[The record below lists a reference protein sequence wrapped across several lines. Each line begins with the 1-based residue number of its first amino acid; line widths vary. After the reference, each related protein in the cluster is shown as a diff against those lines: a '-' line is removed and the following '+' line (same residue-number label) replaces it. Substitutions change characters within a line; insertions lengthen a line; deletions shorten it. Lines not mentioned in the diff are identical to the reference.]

1 MQIQTSTVNLAASRV
16 QETSYS
22 LEIETQ
28 GGFRA
33 VSAGVEA
40 RDKAARVAEERE
52 RVGRLL
58 GQLVTAILAAIEGK
72 TCRPASGD
80 PACSLA
86 DGRPSPDG
94 KNGLTET
101 AETAKTAGQQFDWSC
116 RVTERWQESEQ
127 TCVQGR
133 GQVTTT
139 DGRCLDFSFS
149 TAFSHQE
156 VRASS
161 LLESGS
167 IVLKDPLMLG
177 FDGKAVE
184 LNGRRIDFDLDADG
198 QPESIP
204 TAGAGCGF
212 LVFDRNGNGRAD
224 DGSELFGTKSGNGFA
239 DLAAFDSDG
248 NGWVDAGDADFAKL
262 GVWDEAG
269 FQTLAQRGV
278 GALYT
283 AAVDAPFTLKTRDAA
298 PTVLGQIR
306 AAGVYLME
314 SGQVGRLHQ
323 VDLATQPASVAAA
336 EQEPDQ
342 RQGLAERETGKRDT
356 VGRPS

>member
-1 MQIQTSTVNLAASRV
+1 MQIQTSTVHLSASRV

-58 GQLVTAILAAIEGK
+58 GQLVSAILAAIEGK
-72 TCRPASGD
+72 TCRPASGEQ
-80 PACSLA
+80 ACALA
-86 DGRPSPDG
+86 DGRPSAGG
-94 KNGLTET
+94 KNESAGATE
-101 AETAKTAGQQFDWSC
+101 AGGGQFDWSC

-149 TAFSHQE
+149 TAFSREE
-156 VRASS
+156 VRVSS

-184 LNGRRIDFDLDADG
+184 LSGRRIDFDLDADG
-198 QPESIP
+198 QVESIP
-204 TAGAGCGF
+204 TAGEGCGF

-224 DGSELFGTKSGNGFA
+224 DGAELFGTQSGNGFA
-239 DLAAFDSDG
+239 DLAALDGDG

-262 GVWDEAG
+262 GVWGDSG

-283 AAVDAPFTLKTRDAA
+283 AAVDAPFTLKTRDATPA
-298 PTVLGQIR
+298 LLGQIR

-323 VDLATQPASVAAA
+323 VDLATQPASVAPA

-342 RQGLAERETGKRDT
+342 RQGLAHGEAGKGNA
-356 VGRPS
+356 VGRTG